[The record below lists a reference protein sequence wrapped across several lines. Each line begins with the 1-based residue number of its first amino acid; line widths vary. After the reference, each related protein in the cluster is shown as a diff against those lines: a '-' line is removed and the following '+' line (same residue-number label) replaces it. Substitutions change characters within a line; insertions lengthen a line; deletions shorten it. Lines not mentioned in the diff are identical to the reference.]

1 MGPPSPRL
9 SSTTGGGG
17 ATTTPPSPRAKQ
29 QQQQQQQQ
37 QAFRAY
43 VNTTSS
49 SSNSS
54 GSGSGSSRL
63 YRSMEN
69 LNWAVSDPSLYG
81 VPYRSVDS
89 EFILH
94 CTSTTTTTSHW
105 YDGGI
110 GGIGGGVQAEE
121 DIDGDTDGDG
131 DGGGGGQF
139 HEGCPSSPPNPE
151 SLAFYPR
158 RALARRDLPLQLF
171 PPWMFPPAGG
181 ALEEWAAN
189 GNARKGLR
197 DKLRLQSARTT
208 TTAATEPLK
217 PLRPQVTPGN
227 GIPITVTGPPNAS
240 ATWGWGGG
248 VEKEAG
254 SRSLSARRIT
264 SPEEIKQEVLRRL
277 QLRRQNSSPNLAMH
291 VAPPAA
297 APPQDPQNGNMSRSF
312 TSEPQGGS
320 SGGGGG
326 GGSSHST
333 PERKRPPMGRL
344 HIPTFEEFKRM
355 RQREGGPGQPV
366 IATAPSSGQN
376 GNCSQSERNSCAQS
390 GQGAGDEQDGRRG
403 SQQDMDTGQDNED
416 RDRDKD
422 AARTIAETK
431 KTDAVCDPNA
441 QTQNQTQ
448 GPVLKHTHENSQV
461 QCQSQNQD
469 QHQIPNQTLGRPLE
483 SSSNPSMAPAVL
495 ISTTSSTTSL
505 KIATAPI
512 CTGPAPRSPLGGG
525 GDGAGGATE
534 SSACP
539 SSSSG
544 SEVAEGPL
552 GPFPPRKESGEAPS
566 SCCPALL
573 LEGADLSSYGAKIY
587 SMRDGLLGSALDLIK
602 KSCSA
607 EIVAEASVRLSRE
620 RNESEHDAGVG
631 GGGGDVAAGEEE
643 EEEVVDAEKHVAAA
657 DNNNAPPPPPA
668 QRRQSAGVAMA
679 TPACRAGAGGGDGG
693 AEAAAG
699 PEAEREEG
707 GGGGGGDVAAGEEE
721 EEEVVDAEKHVAAA
735 DNNNAPPPP
744 PAQRRQSAGVAMATP
759 ACRAGAGGGDGGAEA
774 AAGPEAEREEGGG
787 GGGGGGGRGEQDG
800 DRDGDAEE
808 ETSECLSGPGCR
820 RSSSDAA
827 YEPVEAVR
835 AQRECRLRPHFS
847 DPMPADAAKRKQ
859 LEMKIAAAARLHSHR
874 RERDGSILTRGRSEP
889 RGETGLCGGRR
900 TGGGQHR
907 WSTVSS
913 LSADSGVVGLSD
925 ERDDEDEPRQRA
937 QRHSAGAE
945 VERTD
950 SGIGP
955 GLARSWKRPS
965 AALRAWEARRPCPDC
980 GKRELGINDSGGGEE
995 AMCER
1000 CSKLRTERKE
1010 AILEFLNTEASYGED
1025 LRIIKEEFYCPMQS
1039 AGLLASEQL
1048 TVVFGNVQELIDVN
1062 ERFTEHLQ
1070 ESIDQAFDQGDEDLL
1085 SVCIGEIFLEFVN
1098 MLPAFQTYCLQQSA
1112 SVNMLNALEK
1122 EKELLRIFLDVS
1134 QNDNT
1139 ALRRMNLRSFLM
1151 APLQR
1156 VTKYPLLLSRIS
1168 KATSDCHPDHARLR
1182 EAKSRVESHLEHINM
1197 KTRQEGLGGTAT
1209 WSLRSFRRESRKNRE
1224 VINIEM
1230 REVSL
1235 RTVGWAREST
1245 RFVMEGPLQLSQP
1258 TDGQWSKKGSKAL
1271 KFQNVQSLLMVHTL
1285 KSPEVGEGGGV
1296 GQKPAGGEQE
1306 QGGEM
1311 VRDGVLVLIKDKSSG
1326 KFTVLREPIRLA
1338 NCVVS
1343 ADPDCDDTFEVLDI
1357 RREAFVFRASDR
1369 ARTQQWYRLIKRYTV
1384 DLGPWRKRRNALPN
1398 IMINTIQSR
1407 S

>member
-1 MGPPSPRL
+1 MDLERCLPDLQAFPHHHPGSPHAHAPYPSLEAPSLGQCPPSSLLGSLGLRYCSSSSMGPPSPRH
-9 SSTTGGGG
+9 TTGGSG
-17 ATTTPPSPRAKQ
+17 TPPSPRAKQ
-29 QQQQQQQQ
+29 QQQQQQ
-37 QAFRAY
+37 AFRAY
-43 VNTTSS
+43 VNSTSTSTSS
-49 SSNSS
+49 
-54 GSGSGSSRL
+54 SGSGSSRL

-94 CTSTTTTTSHW
+94 CTSTTSHW
-105 YDGGI
+105 YDGG
-110 GGIGGGVQAEE
+110 QAE
-121 DIDGDTDGDG
+121 DDD
-131 DGGGGGQF
+131 DGGGGDDGGQF
-139 HEGCPSSPPNPE
+139 HAGCSPPNPE

-158 RALARRDLPLQLF
+158 RALTRRDLPQLF
-171 PPWMFPPAGG
+171 PPWMFPPAG

-189 GNARKGLR
+189 GSARKGLR
-197 DKLRLQSARTT
+197 DKLRLQSAR
-208 TTAATEPLK
+208 AAEPLK
-217 PLRPQVTPGN
+217 PLRPQVAPGN
-227 GIPITVTGPPNAS
+227 GVPVTVTAS
-240 ATWGWGGG
+240 TYAPAWGWGR
-248 VEKEAG
+248 EKEAG
-254 SRSLSARRIT
+254 SRALSARRIT

-291 VAPPAA
+291 VTPPA

-312 TSEPQGGS
+312 TSEPRGGS
-320 SGGGGG
+320 VGGG
-326 GGSSHST
+326 GGSNHST

-355 RQREGGPGQPV
+355 RQKESGHGQPV
-366 IATAPSSGQN
+366 TATAPSSGQN

-390 GQGAGDEQDGRRG
+390 GQGTSDEQDGRH
-403 SQQDMDTGQDNED
+403 SSHQDMDTDQDNED
-416 RDRDKD
+416 RDKDKD
-422 AARTIAETK
+422 AEQTIPETK
-431 KTDAVCDPNA
+431 QTDTVCDPNA

-448 GPVLKHTHENSQV
+448 GPVLKHTHENIHV
-461 QCQSQNQD
+461 QSQSQNQSQD
-469 QHQIPNQTLGRPLE
+469 QIPNQTLERPLE
-483 SSSNPSMAPAVL
+483 APSNPSLAPSAL

-505 KIATAPI
+505 STTTAPI
-512 CTGPAPRSPLGGG
+512 CTGPAPRSPLPSTSAPPSAHGSDNNSNNSSSGSGGG
-525 GDGAGGATE
+525 GADGATE
-534 SSACP
+534 PSACTSS

-544 SEVAEGPL
+544 SEVVEGPL
-552 GPFPPRKESGEAPS
+552 GPFPSRKESGEAPS

-607 EIVAEASVRLSRE
+607 EIAVEASVRLSRE
-620 RNESEHDAGVG
+620 RNESEHDADVGG
-631 GGGGDVAAGEEE
+631 GGGGDVAAGEE
-643 EEEVVDAEKHVAAA
+643 DGEKHVAAVAVAAA
-657 DNNNAPPPPPA
+657 DNSAPPPPPA
-668 QRRQSAGVAMA
+668 QRRQSAGVAM
-679 TPACRAGAGGGDGG
+679 G
-693 AEAAAG
+693 
-699 PEAEREEG
+699 ER
-707 GGGGGGDVAAGEEE
+707 D
-721 EEEVVDAEKHVAAA
+721 
-735 DNNNAPPPP
+735 
-744 PAQRRQSAGVAMATP
+744 R
-759 ACRAGAGGGDGGAEA
+759 
-774 AAGPEAEREEGGG
+774 
-787 GGGGGGGRGEQDG
+787 
-800 DRDGDAEE
+800 DRDGDGEE

-827 YEPVEAVR
+827 YEPAEAVR

-925 ERDDEDEPRQRA
+925 EREDEDEPRQRA

-980 GKRELGINDSGGGEE
+980 GKRELGNTDSGGGGCGD

-1039 AGLLASEQL
+1039 AGLLTSEQL

-1112 SVNMLNALEK
+1112 SVNMLNTLEK

-1168 KATSDCHPDHARLR
+1168 KATTDCHPDHARLR

-1258 TDGQWSKKGSKAL
+1258 TDGQWAKKGSKAL
-1271 KFQNVQSLLMVHTL
+1271 KFQNVQSLLMVHTQ
-1285 KSPEVGEGGGV
+1285 KSPEVGEGGGG

-1369 ARTQQWYRLIKRYTV
+1369 ARTQQWYRLIKRYAC